1 MFTNT
6 DDIEIMDYQFAGLKK
21 VKADVLSTRK
31 AYKTATKRIPNYA
44 WFLCG
49 MRLHRSPLF
58 FWRSKRISLKI
69 FDRQR
74 DKVYIPGKFSEP
86 QPWHG

>member
-58 FWRSKRISLKI
+58 FLEIEAYKSKN
-69 FDRQR
+69 F
-74 DKVYIPGKFSEP
+74 
-86 QPWHG
+86 

>member
-6 DDIEIMDYQFAGLKK
+6 DDIEIMDYQFAVLKK
-21 VKADVLSTRK
+21 VKGYIYEQTCYRHKRLIK
-31 AYKTATKRIPNYA
+31 QQTKRIPNSA

-58 FWRSKRISLKI
+58 FWLLLDRS
-69 FDRQR
+69 
-74 DKVYIPGKFSEP
+74 V
-86 QPWHG
+86 